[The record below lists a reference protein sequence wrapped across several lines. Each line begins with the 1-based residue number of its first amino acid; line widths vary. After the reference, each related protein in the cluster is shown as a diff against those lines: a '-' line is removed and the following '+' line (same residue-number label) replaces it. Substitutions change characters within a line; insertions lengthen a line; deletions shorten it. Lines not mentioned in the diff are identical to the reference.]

1 MPIPLPAEV
10 RELLE
15 RPNYVHLAYVRKDGT
30 PHSVPVWVGL
40 EGDRILVGTGASTL
54 KARATRKNPA
64 VALSVVDREDP
75 YREANITGRVIEQRP
90 DEDGEVMDAISRKYT
105 GNAFPMRGPGRIALS
120 IEVDSAQ
127 YRKLPFTHSP
137 G

>member
-1 MPIPLPAEV
+1 MKVFVSRKLPGESLQPLLASGHEVLVSEFDRPLEPAEFLAKAGGADA
-10 RELLE
+10 LL
-15 RPNYVHLAYVRKDGT
+15 
-30 PHSVPVWVGL
+30 
-40 EGDRILVGTGASTL
+40 TL
-54 KARATRKNPA
+54 
-64 VALSVVDREDP
+64 LSDKL
-75 YREANITGRVIEQRP
+75 
-90 DEDGEVMDAISRKYT
+90 DGEVMDAISRKYT